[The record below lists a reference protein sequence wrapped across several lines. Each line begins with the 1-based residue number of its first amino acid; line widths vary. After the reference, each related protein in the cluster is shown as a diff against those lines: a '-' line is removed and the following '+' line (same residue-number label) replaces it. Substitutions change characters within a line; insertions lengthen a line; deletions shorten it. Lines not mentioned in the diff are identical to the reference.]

1 MQQSAKSQSG
11 QGPSFLQPRKSQNLY
26 QNIKLRYYFTVPSNF
41 PVKKKKKKNLSHSY
55 HTSNAQYTLYKCY
68 LCRPVILCMGRSL
81 CHLQSDVIFIPDLS
95 FTNTPS
101 SMATG
106 YYVQCTH
113 GNKTESQIMCSTSLN
128 ILIPNPMLFLQ

>member
-1 MQQSAKSQSG
+1 MQQSAKSQLG
-11 QGPSFLQPRKSQNLY
+11 QGPSFLQPRKSQKLY
-26 QNIKLRYYFTVPSNF
+26 QNIKLRYHFTVPSNF
-41 PVKKKKKKNLSHSY
+41 PVKKNLSHSY

-68 LCRPVILCMGRSL
+68 LCRPIILYMGRSL

-101 SMATG
+101 STTIG
-106 YYVQCTH
+106 YYVQFTH
-113 GNKTESQIMCSTSLN
+113 GNKTESQTMCSTSLN